1 MLRNVAFALVGV
13 VAATAVAW
21 GALKY
26 ARSPLFETTGPSA
39 PVSSSQESPRM
50 ISAKIAES
58 KSGKVAQATF
68 GAGCFWGVES
78 TFRAVPGVLST
89 WVGFAGGNTEN
100 PTYEDVCY
108 SNTNH
113 AEVVHLEYD
122 PEQVTFEK
130 LLSVFFDNHNPTTL
144 NRQGPDVGSQYRSV
158 VFYHDEAQRT
168 AAEAAK
174 RQVAEGGR
182 WAGRS
187 VVTQIAPFT
196 KFYAAEDYHQQ
207 YNEKRGRTHCH
218 N

>member
-1 MLRNVAFALVGV
+1 MLRIAFA
-13 VAATAVAW
+13 AVAGMIFASAALW
-21 GALKY
+21 GAIEY
-26 ARSPLFETTGPSA
+26 VGRPSPEAVTLASVEIK
-39 PVSSSQESPRM
+39 QESPRM

-100 PTYEDVCY
+100 PTYDQVCNT
-108 SNTNH
+108 NTNH

-130 LLSVFFDNHNPTTL
+130 LLELFFNNHNPTTL

-158 VFYHDEAQRT
+158 VFYHDEAQRA
-168 AAEAAK
+168 AAEQAK
-174 RQVAEGGR
+174 RALTESGR
-182 WAGRS
+182 WGERTI
-187 VVTQIAPFT
+187 VTQIAPFT
-196 KFYAAEDYHQQ
+196 KFYVADEYHQQ